1 MEFFQA
7 KKKII
12 PMYFTVLQSRAKEK
26 PLNYFY
32 EVALTLTSEAKMGG
46 EKFQTFLTTVQNFK
60 IKH

>member
-1 MEFFQA
+1 
-7 KKKII
+7 
-12 PMYFTVLQSRAKEK
+12 MYFTVLQSRAKEK